1 MAKQLSFTKSPK
13 RGHVMRKKAP
23 VAVGIIFLFVALAF
37 QASALTPST
46 TCTETQEA
54 NAVDTFMNNVE
65 KAASESTNVNEFFD
79 KILVLANNPDVHRFP
94 ILQEIFCKLFSFI
107 NGMDGSIL
115 KGTSLGDRLS
125 DLLSRISPDSRPDY
139 IVISYGVYKRLNP
152 FKDNTIARLRPGLSM
167 WRYSEASIFVKGRTL
182 VIERKPFGIHQR
194 VIGPQI
200 GLMRGFKGIYYDHES
215 KMTANSYVF
224 FIGHA
229 HRVRVFDIT
238 PFS

>member
-1 MAKQLSFTKSPK
+1 
-13 RGHVMRKKAP
+13 MRKKTP
-23 VAVGIIFLFVALAF
+23 FAVGIIFLFVALAF

-54 NAVDTFMNNVE
+54 NAVDTFMNNIE
-65 KAASESTNVNEFFD
+65 KAAAESTNVNQFFD
-79 KILVLANNPDVHRFP
+79 RVLVLSKNPDVHRFP
-94 ILQEIFCKLFSFI
+94 ILQEIFGKLFCFL
-107 NGMDGSIL
+107 NGMDGRLL
-115 KGTSLGDRLS
+115 KGTSLGDRFADLMGSLS
-125 DLLSRISPDSRPDY
+125 LGSRPDY

-152 FKDNTIARLRPGLSM
+152 FKSNTFVHLKPGLSM
-167 WRYSEASIFVKGRTL
+167 WRYADASIFMKGRTL

-194 VIGPQI
+194 VAGPQI

-215 KMTANSYVF
+215 KLTANSYVF

-229 HRVRVFDIT
+229 HRIRVFDIA